1 MKNIENSPSQSWQDA
16 FAMNMLGWK
25 TDGFYLEIGA
35 AFPYTIS
42 NTYTLEKQYGW
53 KGVSVE
59 ISQDLCEKFNLERSN
74 LCHCL
79 DATTA
84 DYSKLLKEAKAPKRI
99 DYLQLDIEPAPNTL
113 QALKQ
118 MPLNDY
124 RFSVITFEHDLYSDP
139 NNAAVKQEAFDILTS
154 AGYQR
159 VVSNVCN
166 SGSPYEDWYVDP
178 LVVDESVWGPVVN
191 SDLDYSQIFV

>member
-1 MKNIENSPSQSWQDA
+1 
-16 FAMNMLGWK
+16 MNMLSWK
-25 TDGFYLEIGA
+25 TNGFYLEIGA

-59 ISQDLCEKFNLERSN
+59 ISQDLCDKFNLERSN
-74 LCHCL
+74 FCHCL

-84 DYSKLLKEAKAPKRI
+84 DYSKLLKSSKAPKRI

-139 NNAAVKQEAFDILTS
+139 SNAAVKQEAFDILTA
-154 AGYQR
+154 AGYQM

-191 SDLDYSQIFV
+191 NDLDYRQLFV